1 MDIYLTAI
9 ITLLISYIVA
19 KLVSLATTDTQTTT
33 KHHVQHQPVGP
44 VLQQF
49 TVQTSQTE
57 SRVGFIKPVQVSTA
71 TNIETEHN
79 TTDATVVS
87 GSNVA
92 AESPPTNSDVADAE
106 VEYGSNFVEETVGK
120 SDDSVEE
127 KNEECVEEIMEENS
141 TEKLVSVKE
150 DEEKSDEEWEWEGI
164 ERSEVEKTFMAA
176 TEYVAE
182 KGYIGNCDDDLE
194 MELYGLH
201 KVAMEGPCRESQPM
215 ALKLA
220 ARAKWNAWQKLGNMS
235 PEVAMERYVSLLSN
249 KVPGWMKDT
258 SARMTEAEP
267 IGSEVSE
274 SAAPDLSS
282 ALSHQPIILTERE
295 LVQESNAQEPIPRT
309 ESDLENNV
317 QK

>member
-1 MDIYLTAI
+1 MDLYLTAI
-9 ITLLISYIVA
+9 ITLLVSYIVA

-33 KHHVQHQPVGP
+33 KHHVHHQPVGP

-87 GSNVA
+87 SSNVA
-92 AESPPTNSDVADAE
+92 AESPPTNSDVAVADAE
-106 VEYGSNFVEETVGK
+106 VEYGSNFVEETVTKG
-120 SDDSVEE
+120 DDSVQQR
-127 KNEECVEEIMEENS
+127 NEECVEEIMEES
-141 TEKLVSVKE
+141 LTEKE

-164 ERSEVEKTFMAA
+164 ERSEVEKMFMTA
-176 TEYVAE
+176 TEYVGE
-182 KGYIGNCDDDLE
+182 KGYIGNCDGDLE

-201 KVAMEGPCRESQPM
+201 KVAMEGPCCESQPM
-215 ALKLA
+215 PLKLA

-235 PEVAMERYVSLLSN
+235 PEVAMERYISLLSD

-258 SARMTEAEP
+258 SAGMTEAEP

-282 ALSHQPIILTERE
+282 ALSRQPIILTERE
-295 LVQESNAQEPIPRT
+295 LVQESSAQEPIPHT

-317 QK
+317 KK